1 MNIFFVLDDE
11 LVTPEL
17 SGSVLTG
24 VTRDSVLQ
32 LAKMSGLMTVERKIS
47 IDEVMQA
54 EESSKLQEVFGSG
67 TAPPFLRWEKS
78 IG

>member
-1 MNIFFVLDDE
+1 
-11 LVTPEL
+11 
-17 SGSVLTG
+17 

-67 TAPPFLRWEKS
+67 TA
-78 IG
+78 

>member
-67 TAPPFLRWEKS
+67 TA
-78 IG
+78 